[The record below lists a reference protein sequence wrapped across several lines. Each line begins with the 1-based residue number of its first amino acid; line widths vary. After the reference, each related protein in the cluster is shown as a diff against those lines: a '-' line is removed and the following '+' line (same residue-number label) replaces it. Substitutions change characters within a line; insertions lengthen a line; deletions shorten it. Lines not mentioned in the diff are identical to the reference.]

1 MEFLDVDSLQ
11 CFTLALQIP
20 VLTWI
25 REMER
30 RKKVAWGTLNDMLP
44 TLLSPYPTREE
55 ERPSLEKRSQMT
67 SLLGKPV
74 LLDTFKIVVLQEQQ
88 MGIAGIA
95 VVRLIRS
102 VAEES
107 STGTLNVV
115 TVLSLRHVWLPTI
128 FYLPSKTKKEPS
140 NQQANGGSTCPTDP
154 SPEQMRRVR
163 SYIDNIRLGWFMSS
177 NPDQAVFMNA
187 DDDEKVRIITKHASF
202 LDIRIVLH
210 NMVYGNILNLG
221 LGEAFRVR
229 ARMETKEQP
238 QLKPVLHYALQ
249 VVDGHTGCTPT

>member
-1 MEFLDVDSLQ
+1 LDVDSLQ

-115 TVLSLRHVWLPTI
+115 TDHLLLAQQDKERTIQPTSQRRIYLS
-128 FYLPSKTKKEPS
+128 
-140 NQQANGGSTCPTDP
+140 D
-154 SPEQMRRVR
+154 R
-163 SYIDNIRLGWFMSS
+163 SI
-177 NPDQAVFMNA
+177 A
-187 DDDEKVRIITKHASF
+187 
-202 LDIRIVLH
+202 
-210 NMVYGNILNLG
+210 
-221 LGEAFRVR
+221 
-229 ARMETKEQP
+229 
-238 QLKPVLHYALQ
+238 
-249 VVDGHTGCTPT
+249 